1 MTTIATTITTRMISM
16 QLIRP
21 KAAGRKPTTVMA
33 AGVATVTTS
42 MIVRRNLP
50 VSMSC
55 PVVVCELPA
64 WKKTRVSHQFFLN
77 GTFIIYSYKVPNA
90 MRPDLALDISFTSY
104 FRGCCPPIFRDIST
118 SNNFCS
124 VLLIVAHYRAHKPT
138 WCYSSSASRIFRQNL
153 DLSHWP
159 VGNCKSRLQTS
170 RVSRLTLLLITVC
183 FITTVMNTDNT
194 ASPQTSWLS
203 S

>member
-124 VLLIVAHYRAHKPT
+124 VLLIVAYTIELTNQHGVIQALHL
-138 WCYSSSASRIFRQNL
+138 ASFAKIWTCHIGQLVTANL
-153 DLSHWP
+153 DYRH
-159 VGNCKSRLQTS
+159 
-170 RVSRLTLLLITVC
+170 RVYR
-183 FITTVMNTDNT
+183 D
-194 ASPQTSWLS
+194 
-203 S
+203 